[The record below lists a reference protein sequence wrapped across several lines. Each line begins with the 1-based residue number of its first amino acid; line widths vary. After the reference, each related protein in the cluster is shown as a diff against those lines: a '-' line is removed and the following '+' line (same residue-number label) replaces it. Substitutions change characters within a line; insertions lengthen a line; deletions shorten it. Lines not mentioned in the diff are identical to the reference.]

1 MFRAAY
7 KMKNKFLQKSFI
19 TLFLALFTLFSSTQ
33 KSFSSNSKNLTI
45 FAEQNMMLVL
55 TRIAR
60 IYSQQNNVVIS
71 INFNSSLELINDVDA
86 GEPADVFISA
96 HSSLIDTLKQKGL
109 VDVYNISYIARDKL
123 ALVTSK
129 NNPKINP
136 KLLNKDIK
144 LKEAI
149 TILAKNR
156 STLIVDEK
164 GSSSE
169 RYSMELINSI
179 SHRGRLHVVNKLQE
193 DRASVLSSINY
204 NPENYIIVLESQIK
218 NRDDLQI
225 LATNEDNNILYQAL
239 VIAGNNMGSAREF
252 LQFLKSKAAKLELEK
267 SGFITE

>member
-1 MFRAAY
+1 
-7 KMKNKFLQKSFI
+7 MKNKFAQKSFSA
-19 TLFLALFTLFSSTQ
+19 LFLALFTLLSFTQ
-33 KSFSSNSKNLTI
+33 NSFSSNSKNLTI
-45 FAEQNMMLVL
+45 FAEQNMMLAL

-60 IYSQQNNVVIS
+60 IYSQQHNVVIS

-136 KLLNKDIK
+136 KLLKEDIN
-144 LKEAI
+144 LAEAI
-149 TILAKNR
+149 KVLDESR

-169 RYSMELINSI
+169 RYSNELIKSLPLKK
-179 SHRGRLHVVNKLQE
+179 GKLHIVNKLQE
-193 DRASVLSSINY
+193 DRASVLSSINDD
-204 NPENYIIVLESQIK
+204 PESYIIVLESQIK
-218 NRDDLQI
+218 NREDLKI
-225 LATNEDNNILYQAL
+225 LATNENNNILYQAL

-252 LQFLKSKAAKLELEK
+252 LQFLKSKTAKSELKK